1 MNDLRGCKQ
10 FLNALSLEPI
20 EIINVRFPAKYNVT
34 LESEKAVV
42 LQKLSKRFKGSFFV
56 VQGIILTVCEY

>member
-1 MNDLRGCKQ
+1 
-10 FLNALSLEPI
+10 
-20 EIINVRFPAKYNVT
+20 

-56 VQGIILTVCEY
+56 VQGIILTVCEYWHF